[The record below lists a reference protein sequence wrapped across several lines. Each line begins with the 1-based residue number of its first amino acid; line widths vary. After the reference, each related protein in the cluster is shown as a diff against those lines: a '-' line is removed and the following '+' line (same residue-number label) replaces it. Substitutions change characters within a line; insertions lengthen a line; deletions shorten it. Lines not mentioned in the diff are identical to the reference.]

1 MRVNGCE
8 LAVGITVLASTFA
21 AQIEDD
27 EDLSVLA
34 AAFTQFGDTLATI
47 AAWRARCAVLAAA
60 REVEKGNGE
69 EKAATEKGEAGAT
82 GEAGTGS
89 FSKGAVSA
97 AD

>member
-21 AQIEDD
+21 AQIEND

-47 AAWRARCAVLAAA
+47 AAWRARCAVLAAK
-60 REVEKGNGE
+60 REAE
-69 EKAATEKGEAGAT
+69 EKKSEESEAG
-82 GEAGTGS
+82 GV
-89 FSKGAVSA
+89 GAIHESP
-97 AD
+97 ADRNPGDS